1 MKDGYDL
8 VVIGGG
14 PAGYVGA
21 IRASQLGKRVVCVE
35 MERPGGSCVNW
46 GCIPTKSLLRNAELY
61 HLMKTRAADFGLTF
75 TDLNYDWAKVLNR
88 SQKVVAQLVGGIEVL
103 FKKNEVGYLHGEATL
118 KDRNT
123 VAVVLTDKTVRLLK
137 TERVLIATGVRSRE
151 LKGMTFN
158 GNTIVNS
165 RQALSLKKQPA
176 SIVIIGGGAI
186 GVEFGY
192 FFNSFG
198 TQVTLVEMMPHL
210 VPQEDEEVSDALRK
224 SFTRQ
229 GMRILTN
236 TSMRSAEVT
245 TQGVK
250 IGLAGETSE
259 VIRADV
265 ALVAVGVTPVVPAGL
280 SCEMDQGYIKVDDR
294 YETSVEGAF
303 AVGDVI
309 GPPWLAHVAS
319 FEAIQAVEGMFTN
332 HQPRRAGIF
341 PNCTYC
347 QPQIASIGLTEK
359 TAREARLNFKVG
371 RFPFRISGK
380 ALAHGEPEGFVKM
393 IISEPEGE
401 LLGAHIIGAEAT
413 EMVAELGVAM
423 TLEATYEEIEATIHA
438 HPTLSEAVHEAS
450 AAAFGEAILL

>member
-1 MKDGYDL
+1 MNDVYNL

-14 PAGYVGA
+14 PAGYVAA
-21 IRASQLGKRVVCVE
+21 IRATQLGKRVVCVE
-35 MERPGGSCVNW
+35 LERPGGSCVNW

-61 HLMKTRAADFGLTF
+61 RLMKTRAADFGLKF
-75 TDLNYDWAKVLNR
+75 TDLNYDWARVLNR
-88 SQKVVAQLVGGIEVL
+88 SQKVVAQLVAGIEVL
-103 FKKNEVGYLHGEATL
+103 FKKNDVDYLHGEASL
-118 KDRNT
+118 KDGNT
-123 VAVVLTDKTVRLLK
+123 VAVVLTDKSVR
-137 TERVLIATGVRSRE
+137 TIRGERILVATGVRSRE
-151 LKGMTFN
+151 LEGMTFN

-165 RQALSLKKQPA
+165 RQALSLKRQPG

-186 GVEFGY
+186 GVEFAY
-192 FFNSFG
+192 FFNAFG
-198 TQVTLVEMMPHL
+198 TQVTLVERMPHL
-210 VPQEDEEVSDALRK
+210 VPQEDEEVSEALRK
-224 SFTRQ
+224 SFVRQ
-229 GMRILTN
+229 GVRILTN
-236 TSMRSAEVT
+236 TSMCSAEVT
-245 TQGVK
+245 TQGVR
-250 IGLAGETSE
+250 IGLVGETSE

-265 ALVAVGVTPVVPAGL
+265 VLVAVGVSPVVPAGL
-280 SCEMDQGYIKVDDR
+280 PCERDQGYIKVDNR
-294 YETSVEGAF
+294 YETSVKGVF
-303 AVGDVI
+303 AAGDVI
-309 GPPWLAHVAS
+309 GPPRLAHVAS

-332 HQPRRAGIF
+332 HQPRRPGVF

-359 TAREARLNFKVG
+359 AAREARLNVKVG
-371 RFPFRISGK
+371 KFPFRISGK

-393 IISEPEGE
+393 VISEPEGE